1 MRKTI
6 GWALGICAWAA
17 ASIATLLLALSFIPT
32 LFGFET
38 LIVAS
43 GSMGRTLP
51 IGSVALTRA
60 VEAGAITVGDVISFR
75 RRGEPETITHRV
87 IAVSRQNSEYSYT
100 TKGDANRDPDVDSV
114 VVGGSRI
121 HRVEFVVPV
130 AGHLV
135 RYARTPFGG
144 VALILVPIVGLLA
157 DHRGRKGNPHPAG
170 KPAHKRDRAAPDPS
184 EVGWSTT
191 TYHLVRV
198 TPRVL
203 RGDPGG

>member
-1 MRKTI
+1 MRKTT
-6 GWALGICAWAA
+6 GWALGIIAWAA
-17 ASIATLLLALSFIPT
+17 ASIATLLLALSFVPT

-60 VEAGAITVGDVISFR
+60 VEAGAISVGDVISFR
-75 RRGEPETITHRV
+75 HRGQAETITHRV
-87 IAVSRQNSEYSYT
+87 IAVSRDNSQYSFA
-100 TKGDANRDPDVDSV
+100 TKGDANQDPDVDNV

-135 RYARTPFGG
+135 RYARTPLGG
-144 VALILVPIVGLLA
+144 VALIFVPIVGLLT
-157 DHRGRKGNPHPAG
+157 DRRGRQRDLRPEA
-170 KPAHKRDRAAPDPS
+170 KPDLTRPGGAPDADDI
-184 EVGWSTT
+184 GWSTT

-198 TPRVL
+198 SPRVL